1 MKTALVLGGTR
12 FFGVNLVESLLQK
25 GVKVTI
31 GTRGE
36 TTDSFGDR
44 VDRIKLDRFDKASLM
59 EETVGRAW
67 DVVFDQICY
76 ASHDA
81 SIAIDAFKD
90 KVQHY
95 VFTSTLSV
103 YGFLDHTCQEED
115 FDPYTYPIS
124 YVKSEN
130 VSYQEGK
137 RQAEAVFFQHAP
149 FSVTAVR
156 IPIVLGEQDYTK
168 RLLFHVDKVL
178 HEEGIGLP
186 NQEAEMN
193 FISQQE
199 AGAFLA
205 WCGENRLN
213 GPVNACANDS
223 ISLQDLI
230 RLIEGVVDKKAKIM
244 TTITDENASP
254 YGVEQSW
261 TMSNERATA
270 WGYTFT
276 NLQSWLPSLIQY
288 LAKEKENIKL
298 T

>member
-12 FFGVNLVESLLQK
+12 FFGVNLVESLLAK
-25 GVKVTI
+25 GIQVTI

-36 TTDSFGDR
+36 TQDPFGDQ
-44 VDRIKLDRFDKASLM
+44 VQRIKLNRFDKMSLI
-59 EETVGRAW
+59 EKTYGKTW

-81 SIAIDAFKD
+81 SIAIEAFKD
-90 KVQHY
+90 KVKHY

-103 YGFLDHTCQEED
+103 YGFLDHTCREED

-124 YVKSEN
+124 YVNREN
-130 VSYQEGK
+130 LSYQEGK

-156 IPIVLGEQDYTK
+156 IPIVLGEQDYTN
-168 RLLFHVDKVL
+168 RLLFHVDKIL
-178 HEEGIGLP
+178 HEESIGLQ
-186 NQEAEMN
+186 NKEAEMN

-199 AGAFLA
+199 AGDFLT
-205 WCGENRLN
+205 WCGENQLK
-213 GPVNACANDS
+213 GPVNACANGS
-223 ISLQDLI
+223 ISLQELI
-230 RLIEGVVDKKAKIM
+230 QTIEKETEKTANIT
-244 TTITDENASP
+244 TTITDENGSP

-270 WGYTFT
+270 WGYPFT
-276 NLQSWLPSLIQY
+276 DLRSWLPSLINHFVH
-288 LAKEKENIKL
+288 EKNTTSK
-298 T
+298 